1 MTYGGQ
7 LKAARCI
14 SKISVASEESAGRR
28 MSCEFLSE
36 PIVLCSQLGE
46 LQKFVSKDN
55 NVGEIHSNKFFFGR
69 PSRSEVSQKWRSYL
83 RTGICKNGEAVPN
96 PSPASCKLHWRVGL
110 KATHRRRPVGWSVE
124 VQEAE
129 W

>member
-46 LQKFVSKDN
+46 LQKWIFEDN
-55 NVGEIHSNKFFFGR
+55 NVRETHSKRFFLDGH
-69 PSRSEVSQKWRSYL
+69 
-83 RTGICKNGEAVPN
+83 RTARQSNVAFI
-96 PSPASCKLHWRVGL
+96 S
-110 KATHRRRPVGWSVE
+110 
-124 VQEAE
+124 
-129 W
+129 

>member
-55 NVGEIHSNKFFFGR
+55 NVGEIHSNKFFLDGHLAA
-69 PSRSEVSQKWRSYL
+69 RSVKSGAHILEREYA
-83 RTGICKNGEAVPN
+83 RTGKRFLIRP
-96 PSPASCKLHWRVGL
+96 PHHASCIG
-110 KATHRRRPVGWSVE
+110 E
-124 VQEAE
+124 
-129 W
+129 